1 MSVARLIPFLAVAL
15 LVAVPASQA
24 YAQPVFYFL
33 KDAPGPHDQVP
44 DAPLPIPLPV
54 STPTPDPF
62 PGVLDPY
69 DPKMP
74 NAPNATTGKER
85 LVFVGQELV
94 LPVQF
99 VTPENHTHA
108 DRLKGSIFVGL
119 WAGKSGTYQAN
130 LTATL
135 YEFPAEGD
143 PIALANASIN
153 LDFNQSTAPDPT
165 SFIPQNTTDPQA
177 ILFYEVGQVLPLIY
191 HPPALFV
198 LGPLD
203 MPFSNTSAFGIGFSL
218 TQGSSPV
225 PLPAGAFASI
235 DYDAV
240 LSPSFIYVPWYAPDP
255 PRATSTR
262 SSSFG
267 GGTSTRQPGA
277 STLGGS
283 NTFSGGDDDKD
294 SPGFALPIA
303 LAALLAAAAFAAR
316 RKTK

>member
-1 MSVARLIPFLAVAL
+1 MSVARPLSILAVAL
-15 LVAVPASQA
+15 LVAVPAAQA

-33 KDAPGPHDQVP
+33 KDAPGPMDEVP
-44 DAPLPIPLPV
+44 EAPLPIPLPV

-62 PGVLDPY
+62 PGLLDPY
-69 DPKMP
+69 NPKMP

-85 LVFVGQELV
+85 LVVVGQELV

-99 VTPENHTHA
+99 VTPANHTHA

-135 YEFPAEGD
+135 YEVPAEGD
-143 PIALANASIN
+143 PIALANASLN

-165 SFIPQNTTDPQA
+165 AFIPQNQTDPQA

-203 MPFSNTSAFGIGFSL
+203 MPFSNTSAFAIGFSL

-255 PRATSTR
+255 PRVTPTR

-267 GGTSTRQPGA
+267 AGTSTRH
-277 STLGGS
+277 TGGH
-283 NTFSGGDDDKD
+283 TIGGGTTAVADDDKD

-303 LAALLAAAAFAAR
+303 LAALLAVAALAAR
-316 RKTK
+316 RRTK

>member
-1 MSVARLIPFLAVAL
+1 MSVARLLPVLAVAL
-15 LVAVPASQA
+15 LMGAPAAQA

-33 KDAPGPHDQVP
+33 KDAAGPQDELP
-44 DAPLPIPLPV
+44 DVPLPIPLPV
-54 STPTPDPF
+54 STPTPDLF

-69 DPKMP
+69 NPKAP
-74 NAPNATTGKER
+74 NAPNGTTGKER
-85 LVFVGQELV
+85 LVVVGQDLV

-99 VTPENHTHA
+99 VTPANHTHP
-108 DRLKGSIFVGL
+108 DRIKGPIFVGL

-135 YEFPAEGD
+135 YEMPPEGD

-153 LDFNQSTAPDPT
+153 LDFNQSTAPDPMA
-165 SFIPQNTTDPQA
+165 FIPQNTTDPQA

-198 LGPLD
+198 LGPVDL
-203 MPFSNTSAFGIGFSL
+203 PFSNTSAFAIGFSL

-235 DYDAV
+235 DYDGL

-255 PRATSTR
+255 PRATPTGSA
-262 SSSFG
+262 SFG
-267 GGTSTRQPGA
+267 ATTSTRQGGA
-277 STLGGS
+277 PTIGGG
-283 NTFSGGDDDKD
+283 NTAGATDDEKD
-294 SPGFALPIA
+294 SPGFALPA
-303 LAALLAAAAFAAR
+303 LLVALLAAAAFAAR
-316 RKTK
+316 RRIR